1 MFYDTWRHMKSE
13 VHHPS
18 PSLAFDRARASSDVR
33 DVLQSWKEIAAELD
47 RGVRTVQ
54 RWERTLGLP
63 VHRVGKRSRSP
74 VFAFKDEL
82 RAWLRNNAQGDGKGM
97 ERVRDSISGLEIVQH
112 MIEFF
117 SARLPYQ
124 KEQNCERC
132 RGPMQILDSRFQLC
146 GSDVGWRALLPF
158 CGACDAEILK
168 CLQQHQSKSLVH

>member
-13 VHHPS
+13 VRHPS
-18 PSLAFDRARASSDVR
+18 PSLTFERASASSEVR

-82 RAWLRNNAQGDGKGM
+82 RGWLRNNAVGYGKAL
-97 ERVRDSISGLEIVQH
+97 ERDRDPISSLEIVQH

-124 KEQNCERC
+124 TEQNCKRC
-132 RGPMQILDSRFQLC
+132 RAPLQFLDSHFQLC
-146 GSDVGWRALLPF
+146 GSDVGWRASLPF
-158 CGACDAEILK
+158 CGACDAEILER
-168 CLQQHQSKSLVH
+168 LQQSKSVVQ